1 MAGES
6 NNKPVAAR
14 NKKKIFKPEV
24 GLISESSEKSLSLFQ
39 FLVELYDWIKLEV
52 PLLKQ
57 KHGEVDHVTYVYIF
71 ICEKKLNLNT
81 DPLRIYFTYM

>member
-24 GLISESSEKSLSLFQ
+24 GLISESSEKSLSLF
-39 FLVELYDWIKLEV
+39 
-52 PLLKQ
+52 
-57 KHGEVDHVTYVYIF
+57 
-71 ICEKKLNLNT
+71 
-81 DPLRIYFTYM
+81 